1 MTQRKDRN
9 LFFISLSQFG
19 ISFSANFII
28 VILPFYVSTVSPY
41 TPQETLLWLGW
52 ILGSSGIVMTFGSAF
67 WGTLTS
73 RFSPKA
79 LFMRGLFTHTII
91 FLLMGFTSNLQ
102 TLLILRIIQGVFG
115 GISTVGLIIISAS
128 SSKDTLS
135 ADIGFFQTFLT
146 IGLLTGPPAG
156 AFATS
161 LFGYRGAFISAST
174 VLFVSFLICYMNV
187 KDVPRQ
193 PRKESFFGRGTIN
206 RYTILGWMLCFIVQV
221 QLVFLP
227 SVLPNVFDEFN
238 MEKNTAVRWAGIVI
252 MLYTTT
258 ATLGTYFW
266 TKISARARKEKMITS
281 LVICGTLFLSLLVF
295 SHGIVDFTIIRMIQT
310 GIITATIA
318 LIISMFAG
326 QGRGGVIGFMNSSRF
341 AGNALGPIIGTSV
354 LAVSNLRVLYLFI
367 TFLTLVVLFGFRLT
381 LRSRSFESRALIRD

>member
-1 MTQRKDRN
+1 MGHITNRN
-9 LFFISLSQFG
+9 LFFISLSQLG

-28 VILPFYVSTVSPY
+28 VILPFFVSRISPY
-41 TPQETLLWLGW
+41 SPQETLLWVGW
-52 ILGSSGIVMTFGSAF
+52 IIGSSSIVMTFGSAF

-79 LFMRGLFTHTII
+79 LFMRGLFTHTIL

-102 TLLILRIIQGVFG
+102 ILLILRILQGVFG

-128 SSKDTLS
+128 SSKEKLS

-146 IGLLTGPPAG
+146 LGLLTGPPAG
-156 AFATS
+156 AFAAS
-161 LFGYRGAFISAST
+161 LFGYRGAFISASAI
-174 VLFVSFLICYMNV
+174 LFVSFLLCYVNV

-193 PRKESFFGRGTIN
+193 PRKESFFGRGTMN
-206 RYTILGWMLCFIVQV
+206 RHTIFGWMLCFIVQV
-221 QLVFLP
+221 QLMFLP
-227 SVLPNVFDEFN
+227 SVLPNVFEDFN
-238 MEKNTAVRWAGIVI
+238 IEKNAAVRWAGIVI
-252 MLYTTT
+252 MLYTGT

-266 TKISARARKEKMITS
+266 TKISARVLKEKMITP
-281 LVICGTLFLSLLVF
+281 LIIFGTLFLSLLVF
-295 SHGIVDFTIIRMIQT
+295 SHGIIDFIIIRMIQT

-318 LIISMFAG
+318 LIISMFAAER
-326 QGRGGVIGFMNSSRF
+326 RGGVIGFMNSSRF

-367 TFLTLVVLFGFRLT
+367 SFLTLLVLFGFKL
-381 LRSRSFESRALIRD
+381 SVKGFEDCAPIQG